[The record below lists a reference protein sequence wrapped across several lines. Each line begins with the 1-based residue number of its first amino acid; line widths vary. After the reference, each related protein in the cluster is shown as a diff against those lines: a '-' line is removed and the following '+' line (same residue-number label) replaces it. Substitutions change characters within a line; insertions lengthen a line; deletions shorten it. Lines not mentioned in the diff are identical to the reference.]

1 MKNTKNKTWF
11 AVTMVLV
18 VILDQISK
26 QYITS
31 IFNLGDVREVIPNLF
46 NLVITYNPGVAFGFL
61 GDVTPGVR
69 YILLGITTVIALGV
83 LFTFLVKD
91 FKHDPIG
98 KLAIAGIIGG
108 AIGNIIDRVR
118 YGHVIDFLD
127 FYIKD
132 MHWPAF
138 NIADSAICVGVIIIL
153 FRGNTSPT
161 KS

>member
-1 MKNTKNKTWF
+1 MNKVGNKIWF
-11 AVTMVLV
+11 AVTMLLV
-18 VILDQISK
+18 IVLDQISK
-26 QYITS
+26 QYVTS

-46 NLVITYNPGVAFGFL
+46 NLVLTYNPGVAFGFL
-61 GDVTPGVR
+61 GNVAPGVR

-83 LFTFLVKD
+83 LLTFLVKD

-138 NIADSAICVGVIIIL
+138 NIADSAICIGVGIIL
-153 FRGNTSPT
+153 LRGGAKGS
-161 KS
+161 S